1 VGFVPYSVGYGS
13 RDEGE
18 RVPKL
23 VWRVKLVAEFETGEA
38 TEVEVA
44 QFERDEQAGL
54 ADLGLRLAEAKRL
67 TAAIQAEIVP
77 AQVMIAGESRSTC
90 VACGRVLA
98 SKGHYTATFRSLF
111 GDVPIRVR
119 RLLACPCQG
128 VGEAKSFAA
137 FDLEAATVAP
147 ELAYVTARYAAL
159 APFGKVADLLSELLP
174 VGGAANAGTVR
185 NRTMRAGEAVVLPH
199 VTTTAEPATATAQPS
214 KPVVVGL
221 DGGYVRGRHRQD
233 ERHFEVIAGKVIDAE
248 GNHSRFAFARNSP
261 AIASGAFKQ
270 ALAVAGVTA
279 DTPATVLCDGDTGL
293 WRLQREALPNAT
305 IVLDWWHVAV
315 RFEHALQTARGLAAG
330 DAKLAAE
337 AVRGLE
343 RAKWRLWHGRW
354 PGCRRKLA
362 ALCRGAR
369 RRSILGIAAIGRLEH
384 HAGELLA
391 YLERNQGA
399 LVHYAARRRNGE
411 PISTAFVESSVNEII
426 AKRMNKKQQMR
437 WNRATVQPFLDVR
450 TAVLNDTLED
460 AFRHCYPGFHP
471 ANGNEAAAL
480 AS

>member
-1 VGFVPYSVGYGS
+1 VA
-13 RDEGE
+13 R
-18 RVPKL
+18 L
-23 VWRVKLVAEFETGEA
+23 VWRVKLVTEFGAGETS
-38 TEVEVA
+38 EVEVA
-44 QFERDEQAGL
+44 RIERDERAGL

-77 AQVMIAGESRSTC
+77 AQVTVAGEHRRTC

-119 RLLACPCQG
+119 RLITCPCQNG
-128 VGEAKSFAA
+128 TEAKSIAA
-137 FDLEAATVAP
+137 FAFEAATVAP

-174 VGGAANAGTVR
+174 IGGVRNAGTVR
-185 NRTMRAGEAVVLPH
+185 NRTMRAGEAVVQPH
-199 VTTTAEPATATAQPS
+199 ATKTAEMAVAQPA
-214 KPVVVGL
+214 KPVVIGL
-221 DGGYVRGRHRQD
+221 DGGYVRSRHRQD
-233 ERHFEVIAGKVIDAE
+233 GRHFEVIAGKVIDAQ
-248 GNHSRFAFARNSP
+248 GRQSRFAFARNSP
-261 AIASGAFKQ
+261 GIASDAFKQ
-270 ALAVAGVTA
+270 ALAGAGVTA
-279 DTPATVLCDGDTGL
+279 DTPATVLSDGDAGL

-305 IVLDWWHVAV
+305 VVLDWWHAAV
-315 RFEHALQTARGLAAG
+315 HFEHALQAARSLGVA
-330 DAKLAAE
+330 DAHLAAE

-362 ALCRGAR
+362 ALCCWAR
-369 RRSILGIAAIGRLEH
+369 RPSIRGMAGIGRLEH
-384 HAGELLA
+384 HVGELLA
-391 YLERNQGA
+391 YLERNQGT

-411 PISTAFVESSVNEII
+411 PISTAFVESAVNEII

-460 AFRHCYPGFHP
+460 AFRRRYPGFRP
-471 ANGNEAAAL
+471 ANGDEVVAL
-480 AS
+480 AA

>member
-1 VGFVPYSVGYGS
+1 M
-13 RDEGE
+13 
-18 RVPKL
+18 L
-23 VWRVKLVAEFETGEA
+23 VWRVNLVAEFETGER

-44 QFERDEQAGL
+44 RFERDEHAGL
-54 ADLGLRLAEAKRL
+54 TDLGLRLAEAKRL

-77 AQVMIAGESRSTC
+77 AQVTIAGENRRTC
-90 VACGRVLA
+90 LACGRVLA

-119 RLLACPCQG
+119 RLLTCPCQG
-128 VGEAKSFAA
+128 TSEAKSCAA

-159 APFGKVADLLSELLP
+159 VPFGKVADLLSELLP
-174 VGGAANAGTVR
+174 VNGAPNAGTVR
-185 NRTMRAGEAVVLPH
+185 NRTMRVGEAVVQPN
-199 VTTTAEPATATAQPS
+199 VTTTAEPATARAAEPII
-214 KPVVVGL
+214 VGL
-221 DGGYVRGRHRQD
+221 DGGYVRSRQRQD
-233 ERHFEVIAGKVIDAE
+233 ERHFEVIAGKVIDAQ
-248 GNHSRFAFARNSP
+248 GSQTRFAFARNSP

-270 ALAVAGVTA
+270 ALAVAGLTA
-279 DTPATVLCDGDTGL
+279 DMPATVLSDGDAGL
-293 WRLQREALPNAT
+293 WRLQRESLPNAT
-305 IVLDWWHVAV
+305 VVLDWWHTAV
-315 RFEHALQTARGLAAG
+315 RFEHALQAARGLGAA
-330 DAKLAAE
+330 DAHLAAE

-362 ALCRGAR
+362 ALCRWAR
-369 RRSILGIAAIGRLEH
+369 RTSLRGLAGIGRLEH
-384 HAGELLA
+384 HVGELLA

-450 TAVLNDTLED
+450 TAVLNDTLAD
-460 AFRHCYPGFHP
+460 AFRHRYPGFRP
-471 ANGNEAAAL
+471 ANDDEAVAL
-480 AS
+480 AAQ

>member
-1 VGFVPYSVGYGS
+1 MGS

-18 RVPKL
+18 LVAKL
-23 VWRVKLVAEFETGEA
+23 VWRVKLVTELAAGET

-44 QFERDEQAGL
+44 RLERDEHADL
-54 ADLGLRLAEAKRL
+54 ADLGLRLAEAKQI
-67 TAAIQAEIVP
+67 TATIQAEIVP
-77 AQVMIAGESRSTC
+77 VQVTFAGEHRRTC
-90 VACGRVLA
+90 VACEGDLA
-98 SKGHYTATFRSLF
+98 SKGHYAATFRSLF

-119 RLLACPCQG
+119 RLLACSCQG
-128 VGEAKSFAA
+128 TGEAKSFAA

-159 APFGKVADLLSELLP
+159 VPFGKVADLLSELFP
-174 VGGAANAGTVR
+174 ISGARNAGTVR
-185 NRTMRAGEAVVLPH
+185 NRTMRAGEAVVRPH
-199 VTTTAEPATATAQPS
+199 AANTAKAAAAQPA
-214 KPVVVGL
+214 KPVVIGL
-221 DGGYVRGRHRQD
+221 DGGYVRSRHRQD
-233 ERHFEVIAGKVIDAE
+233 ERHFEVIVGKIIDAE
-248 GNHSRFAFARNSP
+248 GKQSRFAFARNSP
-261 AIASGAFKQ
+261 AIASDAFRQ
-270 ALAVAGVTA
+270 ALALAGVTA
-279 DTPATVLCDGDTGL
+279 DTPATVLSDGDAGL

-305 IVLDWWHVAV
+305 IVLDWWHAAV
-315 RFEHALQTARGLAAG
+315 RFEHALQAARGLGAA
-330 DAKLAAE
+330 DTRLADE

-362 ALCRGAR
+362 ALCRWAQCTHVHDVAG
-369 RRSILGIAAIGRLEH
+369 IGRLEH
-384 HAGELLA
+384 HVGELLA

-437 WNRATVQPFLDVR
+437 WNRTTVQSFLDVR

-460 AFRHCYPGFHP
+460 AFRDRYPGFRP
-471 ANGNEAAAL
+471 ANDDEAIAL
-480 AS
+480 AA

>member
-1 VGFVPYSVGYGS
+1 
-13 RDEGE
+13 
-18 RVPKL
+18 
-23 VWRVKLVAEFETGEA
+23 
-38 TEVEVA
+38 VEVA
-44 QFERDEQAGL
+44 RFERDEHAGL

-77 AQVMIAGESRSTC
+77 AQVTIAGENRRTC
-90 VACGRVLA
+90 LACGRVLA

-119 RLLACPCQG
+119 RLLTCPCQG
-128 VGEAKSFAA
+128 TSEAKSCAA

-159 APFGKVADLLSELLP
+159 APFDKVADLLSELLP
-174 VGGAANAGTVR
+174 VNGAPNAGTVR
-185 NRTMRAGEAVVLPH
+185 NRTMRVGEAVVQPN
-199 VTTTAEPATATAQPS
+199 VTTTAEPATARAAEPII
-214 KPVVVGL
+214 VGL
-221 DGGYVRGRHRQD
+221 DGGYVRSRQRQD
-233 ERHFEVIAGKVIDAE
+233 ERHFEVIAGKVIDAQ
-248 GNHSRFAFARNSP
+248 GSQTRFAFARNSP

-270 ALAVAGVTA
+270 ALAVAGLTA
-279 DTPATVLCDGDTGL
+279 DTPATVLSDGDAGL
-293 WRLQREALPNAT
+293 WRLQRESLPNAT
-305 IVLDWWHVAV
+305 VVLDWWHTAV
-315 RFEHALQTARGLAAG
+315 RFEHALQAARGLGAA
-330 DAKLAAE
+330 DAHLAAE

-362 ALCRGAR
+362 ALCRWAR
-369 RRSILGIAAIGRLEH
+369 RTSLRGLAGIGRLEH
-384 HAGELLA
+384 HVGELLA

-411 PISTAFVESSVNEII
+411 PISTAFVESAVNEII

-450 TAVLNDTLED
+450 TAVLNDTLAD
-460 AFRHCYPGFHP
+460 AFRHRYPGFRP
-471 ANGNEAAAL
+471 ANDDEAVAL
-480 AS
+480 AAQ